1 MVSVILPMPVSTRP
15 ATPYSLRRRLT
26 IAMITGFLLILSII
40 AVALWNYAVSAAN
53 RSYDLLLEGS
63 AITILGRVS
72 STPEGISVDFPPA
85 ALEMLGLAEDDRVF
99 YRIYTA
105 RGETLTGE
113 PGLPEPPIDGNRADV
128 EYFDAQ
134 HSGALVRFVRHGK
147 AVATENQTETVL
159 VQVGQTRI
167 ARDEH
172 RNALFLRGMVVL
184 GALAVA
190 GIVFARMS
198 INLALKPLSG
208 IVTDI
213 ESRDPS
219 DLEELKALP
228 PREIASLIAAINGF
242 MRRLDSSKDNAQ
254 NFIADVAHQIR
265 TSLSAL
271 NGQLELASEPA
282 HPDDVLNRIDKAGL
296 QAKKTIDL
304 TNQLLAHA
312 MVIHRADNQ
321 LKMDVDLVELV
332 TSAIESHVKQHS
344 DTGIEFEFARNG
356 DGTAA
361 VIVGDPVSLKEAL
374 RNLISNVEAHA
385 GQQPRLRF
393 TFERATDGAGAVLVI
408 EDNGPGIPEAERANV
423 LKRFSRY
430 GTTSGSGLGLAIVK
444 AVMDA
449 HDGTVR
455 LTDAKDGG
463 LRVELSFPGYEG
475 GNVER

>member
-1 MVSVILPMPVSTRP
+1 M
-15 ATPYSLRRRLT
+15 T
-26 IAMITGFLLILSII
+26 IAMISGFLFILSII
-40 AVALWNYAVSAAN
+40 AVALWNYAVSASN

-63 AITILGRVS
+63 AITILGRIS
-72 STPEGISVDFPPA
+72 STAEGISVDFPPA
-85 ALEMLGLAEDDRVF
+85 ALEMLGLAEEDRVF
-99 YRIYTA
+99 YRIYTM

-113 PGLPEPPIDGNRADV
+113 RELPGLPVESNSGEV

-134 HSGALVRFVRHGK
+134 HSGALVRFVRQGK
-147 AVATENQTETVL
+147 TVATNNQTETVL

-167 ARDEH
+167 ARDKH
-172 RNALFLRGMVVL
+172 RNALFYRGMMVL

-190 GIVFARMS
+190 GIVFARLS

-213 ESRDPS
+213 ENRDPS
-219 DLEELKALP
+219 ELEELKALP

-242 MRRLDSSKDNAQ
+242 MRRLDANKDNAQ

-271 NGQLELASEPA
+271 NGQLELAGEPG
-282 HPDDVLNRIDKAGL
+282 PPEVVKQRIHEAGR
-296 QAKKTIDL
+296 QAKKTIGL

-321 LKMDVDLVELV
+321 LKLNVDLVELV
-332 TSAIESHVKQHS
+332 TSAIETHVIQRT
-344 DTGIEFEFARNG
+344 DTGIEFEFSRDE
-356 DGTAA
+356 DGTSA

-393 TFERATDGAGAVLVI
+393 AFERVTDGAGAVLVI
-408 EDNGPGIPEAERANV
+408 EDNGPGIPPSERANA
-423 LKRFSRY
+423 LERFSRF
-430 GTTSGSGLGLAIVK
+430 GSASGSGLGLAIVK

-449 HDGTVR
+449 HGGTVR
-455 LTDAKDGG
+455 LTDATGGG
-463 LRVELSFPGYEG
+463 LRVELYFPGHQG
-475 GNVER
+475 GHVEH